1 MTAGARDPAAAG
13 TVGQSVPL
21 GVTMAPL
28 GTAGPAGIVQVAR
41 VAEQCGLS
49 SLWVAEASSCES
61 FVTLAAVAA
70 VTERI
75 GLSTGVVPLQL
86 RTPALLAM
94 SVATLLQAA
103 PDRLLNIGIGFSSP
117 AIVARWHG
125 AEYSSRPIAQMR
137 EFVAV
142 LRACLSGE
150 KVRFTGDFY
159 RVDGFRLGLPVDM
172 DRVKI
177 LVAALNPQMLTLAGE
192 VADGVL
198 LNYLPLSQVDW
209 AIGHVRAGGPAR
221 IFSYVHGGI
230 GDVEAALPL
239 VRREIFG
246 YLTVDAYARI
256 FERSGYGAVVQAVRD
271 KAAAGDRPGALDE
284 IPLELVQEIKCIGSA
299 TDVRQR
305 LADHVRAGVE
315 QPVLFPLTYGGDP
328 VPGTTALLEALR
340 PGGAAPPDDRG
351 ATAPVGSRSAGG
363 DPVPAAPSPTEAPHP
378 QTRNR

>member
-1 MTAGARDPAAAG
+1 MTAVAEEPVAAG
-13 TVGQSVPL
+13 TVGQAVPL

-28 GTAGPAGIVQVAR
+28 GTAGPAAIVQVAR

-49 SLWVAEASSCES
+49 SLWVAEASSGES

-70 VTERI
+70 ATGQI

-94 SVATLLQAA
+94 SVATLLQVA
-103 PDRLLNIGIGFSSP
+103 PDRQLNIGIGFSSP
-117 AIVARWHG
+117 AIVARWHS

-142 LRACLSGE
+142 VRACLSGE
-150 KVRFTGDFY
+150 KVRFNGDFY

-172 DRVKI
+172 DRVQI
-177 LVAALNPQMLTLAGE
+177 LVAALNPQMLRLAGE

-198 LNYLPLSQVDW
+198 LNYLPLSQVDS
-209 AIGHVRAGGPAR
+209 AIGFVRAGGPAR
-221 IFSYVHGGI
+221 IFAYVHGGV
-230 GDVEAALPL
+230 GDAEAALPL

-256 FERSGYGAVVQAVRD
+256 FERSGYGAVVRAVRD

-299 TDVRQR
+299 KDVRRR
-305 LADHVRAGVE
+305 LADYVRAGVE
-315 QPVLFPLTYGGDP
+315 QPVLFPLIYGLDP
-328 VPGTTALLEALR
+328 VAGTTAVLQALR
-340 PGGAAPPDDRG
+340 PGGPVPTGGHD
-351 ATAPVGSRSAGG
+351 ATASAGSRPPGR
-363 DPVPAAPSPTEAPHP
+363 DPVPDAPSPTGAPHQ
-378 QTRNR
+378 QTRNQ